1 MTASLV
7 ERKLR
12 VPVLSGVDSAAIDEY
27 TKVALETRIAQPAEK
42 PTPPVMFIFAQ
53 LPAAQ
58 SVRDDGF
65 ESHSLLNSLNSIGL
79 GDDESRRLGIA
90 QGGEHGRGRKESR
103 EFVDER
109 DHSAMPKAVEA
120 KEVHF
125 FDGLLGRPLLR
136 GAAVGRDEN
145 AGAVFA

>member
-1 MTASLV
+1 V
-7 ERKLR
+7 ERRDLFR
-12 VPVLSGVDSAAIDEY
+12 GTLATGLFAVP
-27 TKVALETRIAQPAEK
+27 
-42 PTPPVMFIFAQ
+42 Q
-53 LPAAQ
+53 LPAKTASAADIVIERHDRLSRQ